1 MLENLKQSLGEL
13 FSPLPQK
20 QNIFNITTQDKVY
33 QDGYFFVELENEK
46 VILNGQLKIMLLDEE
61 DPHFC
66 KGLENYLET
75 DGERR
80 QISRKY
86 IKALNQMFSTH
97 ITPFLREPNFDVS
110 GDGEPDW
117 TVIFKKDITEAVN
130 KCEKN
135 RDLIMLLADE
145 IEKTSFALTYRD
157 NQRYYAGTKS
167 NMMKEAKEKD
177 REEKLQKQQP
187 KPQAEVKQAD
197 TSAAPTLKV
206 KIFSNSDKTALENE
220 FNQWFSERP
229 ELDLNGLECKT
240 CSVNDKIE
248 NSIFVLYK

>member
-1 MLENLKQSLGEL
+1 MK
-13 FSPLPQK
+13 
-20 QNIFNITTQDKVY
+20 DK
-33 QDGYFFVELENEK
+33 K
-46 VILNGQLKIMLLDEE
+46 VILNGQIKVTLLDEE

-97 ITPFLREPNFDVS
+97 ITPFLREPNFDVA

-117 TVIFKKDITEAVN
+117 TVIFRKDITEAVN

-135 RDLIMLLADE
+135 RDLIMMLAEE
-145 IEKTSFALTYRD
+145 IEKTSFSLTYRD

-167 NMMKEAKEKD
+167 NMMKEAKEKNL
-177 REEKLQKQQP
+177 EEKLQKQQP
-187 KPQAEVKQAD
+187 QTTVKQTD
-197 TSAAPTLKV
+197 TKAVSTLKV
-206 KIFSNSDKTALENE
+206 KIFSNSDKTALEKE

-240 CSVNDKIE
+240 CSINDKIE